1 MRVSKNFLLSELI
14 RSSTAKRLDIDN
26 EPTKK
31 HLRNLQRTVDLL
43 LQPLRDAVGPIR
55 VSSGYRSKALNR
67 AIGGS
72 NKSQHCKA
80 EALDLQYWEDGIMNN
95 KVIYDW
101 IIKSDIEFD
110 QMINEFDFSWIHISL
125 AKKKIENK
133 YLKRL
138 KTRKEILN
146 TDTQMIKN
154 LIGKLIGQASE
165 IIDEVVTTDEER
177 EQLKKQFK
185 EVVQNHER
193 DMYAIEVE
201 DRKSARVLFKDDSY
215 IQKILAIIFTS
226 AYFFLS
232 YTMFE
237 YFVMNTIE
245 LSDYEIG
252 FISTVFGAMSSKVNT
267 IVDFFFG
274 GSSKK

>member
-1 MRVSKNFLLSELI
+1 
-14 RSSTAKRLDIDN
+14 
-26 EPTKK
+26 
-31 HLRNLQRTVDLL
+31 
-43 LQPLRDAVGPIR
+43 
-55 VSSGYRSKALNR
+55 
-67 AIGGS
+67 
-72 NKSQHCKA
+72 
-80 EALDLQYWEDGIMNN
+80 
-95 KVIYDW
+95 
-101 IIKSDIEFD
+101 
-110 QMINEFDFSWIHISL
+110 
-125 AKKKIENK
+125 
-133 YLKRL
+133 LKRL